1 MAGVRTYRGFREEL
15 AYCASDGI
23 HVWLF
28 WRRSDDR
35 LTVQVSDATTKV
47 FEVDAPRSEALDVF
61 YHRFAHL
68 ALPDA
73 A

>member
-1 MAGVRTYRGFREEL
+1 MADVPTHRGFREEL
-15 AYCASDGI
+15 AYRASDGI

-35 LTVQVSDATTKV
+35 LTVQVSDETTKV
-47 FEVDAPRSEALDVF
+47 FEVDTPRREALDVF
-61 YHRFAHL
+61 CQPFAYL